1 LRKAKRIEVMAVIVQ
16 KRLLNAD
23 EASQY
28 LSIGKT
34 TLYSWVKRSKIAVI
48 KLDSCT
54 RFDVLE
60 LDAFVEELKANRGKN
75 D

>member
-1 LRKAKRIEVMAVIVQ
+1 MAVIIN

-23 EASQY
+23 EASEY

-34 TLYSWVKRSKIAVI
+34 TLYSWVKRSKIPVLKI
-48 KLDSCT
+48 DSCT

-60 LDAFVEELKANRGKN
+60 LDEVVEKLKAERQANGY
-75 D
+75 

>member
-1 LRKAKRIEVMAVIVQ
+1 MAVIVN

-23 EASQY
+23 EASAY
-28 LSIGKT
+28 FSIGKT
-34 TLYSWVKRSKIAVI
+34 MLYSWIKRGLIPTV

-60 LDAFVEELKANRGKN
+60 LDEVVEKLKAERQVNGS
-75 D
+75 